1 MITNIN
7 EFKKLNENVSKY
19 FIETQYTDENGKLT
33 QFLGSD
39 GSMVFYNASNINN
52 KFNMQLDRLQKLKNI
67 KPFLFDSI
75 ITLKFVDNKDNVI
88 AEKQFNLNKDKGY
101 AYIDEKN
108 IFNKI
113 NEEVING
120 EFYFY
125 HSSKTFDAALYI
137 IQKNQKTYQGMYGN
151 GIYGQQYPDPTEAR
165 NNLSQ
170 STIDRYKNMYGGSYR
185 FKIKYKHPKKLFF
198 LDLDAGKE
206 VYPNYNVDKAI
217 EILKEHNVPQNK
229 IDKIIP
235 YFSTRTNVP
244 AISHSVFNTDTVDGG
259 YLGEYGFDGLIYQG
273 NQDGAC
279 ALIQYPNRAELEV
292 VEYSKNFGKTQI
304 KYDSNNKQQVDSLI
318 DEIQEKIKELSP
330 VLNNRSTLK
339 QQTGKLPS
347 LDVKGKDRDLIRV
360 IECGDK
366 AGYDFKNLVTTGGDL
381 NKFANLVQKQ
391 INASSEPKRTNR
403 YNYAIQLLPQVK
415 PYLSI

>member
-1 MITNIN
+1 
-7 EFKKLNENVSKY
+7 
-19 FIETQYTDENGKLT
+19 
-33 QFLGSD
+33 
-39 GSMVFYNASNINN
+39 
-52 KFNMQLDRLQKLKNI
+52 
-67 KPFLFDSI
+67 
-75 ITLKFVDNKDNVI
+75 
-88 AEKQFNLNKDKGY
+88 
-101 AYIDEKN
+101 
-108 IFNKI
+108 
-113 NEEVING
+113 
-120 EFYFY
+120 
-125 HSSKTFDAALYI
+125 
-137 IQKNQKTYQGMYGN
+137 MYGN

-279 ALIQYPNRAELEV
+279 ALI
-292 VEYSKNFGKTQI
+292 
-304 KYDSNNKQQVDSLI
+304 
-318 DEIQEKIKELSP
+318 
-330 VLNNRSTLK
+330 
-339 QQTGKLPS
+339 
-347 LDVKGKDRDLIRV
+347 
-360 IECGDK
+360 
-366 AGYDFKNLVTTGGDL
+366 
-381 NKFANLVQKQ
+381 
-391 INASSEPKRTNR
+391 
-403 YNYAIQLLPQVK
+403 
-415 PYLSI
+415 